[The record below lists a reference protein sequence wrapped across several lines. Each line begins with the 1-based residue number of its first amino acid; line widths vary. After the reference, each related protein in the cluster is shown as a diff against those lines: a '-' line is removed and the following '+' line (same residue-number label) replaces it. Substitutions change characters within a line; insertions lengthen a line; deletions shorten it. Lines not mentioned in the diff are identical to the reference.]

1 MRTKRYILFILFS
14 LLFRVFHAQSKL
26 NLLTDTIA
34 VCAGD
39 SFLIKFPEDLV
50 SKSATYQWAT
60 PYKIIDHA
68 KQLYVKQKGKYT
80 VKIYDGSR
88 VITDT
93 TYVKINDMPKLVI
106 RDTVVC
112 SGNLITINPKTKY
125 RYTWSTGENSEI
137 LKIDKPGKYWIKT
150 NNKGCFYTD
159 TFRVSSAVGTIPNFG
174 KELLVCESDANKI
187 LSVRAPA
194 DVKLYWNTGAN
205 TLNINATKEGIYWV
219 KSVSKT
225 CGSKTD
231 SVYVKYKN
239 CDCDIYIPNSFTPN
253 DDDRNDVFAPVFQ
266 CEYNYFVMTIFDR
279 WGNTVYISNNVNGK
293 WDGRF
298 KNNPC
303 PDDVY
308 VYRIEAIQKSTDK
321 KIIKNGHISLFR

>member
-1 MRTKRYILFILFS
+1 LRTKRYILFILLS
-14 LLFRVFHAQSKL
+14 LLFRVVHAQKL
-26 NLLTDTIA
+26 NLLADTIA

-39 SFLIKFPEDLV
+39 SFLIKFPEDLI

-80 VKIYDGSR
+80 VKIYDGSK

-93 TYVKINDMPKLVI
+93 TYVKINDKPRLVI
-106 RDTVVC
+106 RDTIVC
-112 SGNLITINPKTKY
+112 SGSLITINPKTKY
-125 RYTWSTGENSEI
+125 KYTWSTGESTEA

-159 TFRVSSAVGTIPNFG
+159 TFRVSSAVGTVPNFG
-174 KELLVCESDANKI
+174 KELLVCESDANKL

-205 TLNINATKEGIYWV
+205 TMSINATKEGFYWV
-219 KSVSKT
+219 KSVSKI

-253 DDDRNDVFAPVFQ
+253 DDDRNDLFAPVFQ
-266 CEYNYFVMTIFDR
+266 CEYNYFIMTIFDR
-279 WGNTVYISNNVNGK
+279 WGNTVYVSNNINGK

-298 KNNPC
+298 KSNPC

-308 VYRIEAIQKSTDK
+308 VYRIEAIQKNTDK

>member
-1 MRTKRYILFILFS
+1 MRTKRYILFILFV
-14 LLFRVFHAQSKL
+14 LLFGVYHAQKL
-26 NLLTDTIA
+26 NLLGDTTAI
-34 VCAGD
+34 CAGD

-68 KQLYVKQKGKYT
+68 KQLYVKQKGRYM
-80 VKIYDGSR
+80 VKIYDGNK
-88 VITDT
+88 VIIDT
-93 TYVKINDMPKLVI
+93 TYVKINEKPKI
-106 RDTVVC
+106 TIPDTIVC
-112 SGNLITINPKTKY
+112 NGSLLIINPKTKY
-125 RYTWSTGENSEI
+125 KYSWSTGESSET

-159 TFRVSSAVGTIPNFG
+159 TFRVSSAVGTVPNFG
-174 KELLVCESDANKI
+174 KELLVCENDANKL

-205 TLNINATKEGIYWV
+205 TLSINATREGYYWV

-253 DDDRNDVFAPVFQ
+253 DDDRNDLFAPVFQ
-266 CEYNYFVMTIFDR
+266 CEYNYFLITIFDR
-279 WGNTVYISNNVNGK
+279 WGNTVYTSTNINGK

-308 VYRIEAIQKSTDK
+308 VYRIEAIQKSTEK